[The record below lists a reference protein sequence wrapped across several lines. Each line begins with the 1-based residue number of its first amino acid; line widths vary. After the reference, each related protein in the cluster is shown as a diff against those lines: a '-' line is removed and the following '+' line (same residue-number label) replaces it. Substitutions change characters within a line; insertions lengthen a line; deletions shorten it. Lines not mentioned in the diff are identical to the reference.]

1 MDTHTHTSNQRLSEE
16 RFQTGPLASLL
27 VLSTTHSPHDSQSHV
42 LKYVS
47 IMSLSYEHLLTASHI
62 LRIKS
67 RLLTRLCLSWPLP
80 TSLTSSP
87 TNLFLVHIDLA
98 ILAFVPPWAHVKL
111 VATLG
116 PLQLALAFAWNP
128 LPRSPRGCPFLL
140 TQVFPKCGPT
150 KRPSWSQ
157 DLRLFTTFLPLHPAL
172 FELLY
177 MLPLPKHK
185 CRLIIIWNNLV
196 NLFPCLLPNIF
207 PSRKYSSWGQNLI
220 ITAAPRAVSVW
231 LIVGNVIHSYWMNEL
246 NWLEQGILVQQSRVG

>member
-1 MDTHTHTSNQRLSEE
+1 
-16 RFQTGPLASLL
+16 
-27 VLSTTHSPHDSQSHV
+27 
-42 LKYVS
+42 
-47 IMSLSYEHLLTASHI
+47 MSLSYEHLLTASHI

-80 TSLTSSP
+80 TSLTLSP

-98 ILAFVPPWAHVKL
+98 ILGFVPPWAHVKL

-128 LPRSPRGCPFLL
+128 LPRPPRGCPFLL

-157 DLRLFTTFLPLHPAL
+157 DLRSCHHLSTTASCFVWAIVYATSYQSTSAN
-172 FELLY
+172 F
-177 MLPLPKHK
+177 
-185 CRLIIIWNNLV
+185 LIIIWNNLV

-207 PSRKYSSWGQNLI
+207 PSRKYSS
-220 ITAAPRAVSVW
+220 
-231 LIVGNVIHSYWMNEL
+231 
-246 NWLEQGILVQQSRVG
+246 